1 MTQIAQT
8 ALVATACGSR
18 MMIIAPAPPTNR
30 CLRSSRTRR
39 FVLSVLIVFGM
50 ARPAHA
56 DLTAFL
62 GLSPTPD
69 NRGARGFAG
78 GFSMVII
85 GFEFEYSQILE
96 DEIEALPSLK
106 TWSGNVLLQTPV
118 ELHGVQLYATAGG
131 GGYRERLG
139 DDTVTHVDV
148 NLGGGAKIRVAGP
161 APRAP
166 RLPRLQAER
175 RTALLA
181 VSPLLRRREPGLLDR
196 LSAVS
201 FGKVPRSAV
210 AIRR

>member
-1 MTQIAQT
+1 
-8 ALVATACGSR
+8 
-18 MMIIAPAPPTNR
+18 
-30 CLRSSRTRR
+30 
-39 FVLSVLIVFGM
+39 VLAVLIVFGM

-78 GFSMVII
+78 GFSILVI

-96 DEIEALPSLK
+96 DEIEAMPSLK

-139 DDTVTHVDV
+139 ETTVTHADV

-161 APRAP
+161 LRV
-166 RLPRLQAER
+166 RLDYRVFKLSG
-175 RTALLA
+175 
-181 VSPLLRRREPGLLDR
+181 SPLYSPYHRFYAGANL
-196 LSAVS
+196 A
-201 FGKVPRSAV
+201 F
-210 AIRR
+210 